1 MTFLNRECIHSVQ
14 NLKNTYKFTKKK
26 KKTQLPATH
35 SYPGTPTPTHRQ
47 CKFLKDLSRETCCMY
62 KLIEVCVHACACMC
76 VCMCICVC
84 KCAYR
89 CSFVSFWL
97 WKMQKQTKCYHGN
110 PCSHHPTSSSINLRI
125 ILFQSHT
132 PVPSQTSQHSIC
144 KYFCVSKNEDF

>member
-1 MTFLNRECIHSVQ
+1 MTFLNRECIHTVQ
-14 NLKNTYKFTKKK
+14 NLKNTYKFTKKTKNKNK
-26 KKTQLPATH
+26 KNSLLLIAIQGPPPQPIDNV
-35 SYPGTPTPTHRQ
+35 S
-47 CKFLKDLSRETCCMY
+47 FLRIFLERHVACTSQQRCVCM
-62 KLIEVCVHACACMC
+62 VCMC
-76 VCMCICVC
+76 VCVC

-144 KYFCVSKNEDF
+144 KYFCVSI